1 MTYPRR
7 ITSFTLLAL
16 VTLCSSVFLLPQ
28 KASALEPTNSLVQN
42 KVIVEQQKEKLE
54 LKANELKSTKQQI
67 EEIEAKKQDL
77 SEQLETAKAEVDSLS
92 QKLEEKKA
100 AAEAEKQRLAK
111 IRAMFVRVTSYASN
125 SAGNTYAPGN
135 CTWYAKSKR
144 PDLPNNLGN
153 ANTWYQNA
161 AAQGFNVGTAP
172 KKGAIAQAINE
183 MHVAYVEGVSLD
195 GSTVTISEMN
205 YGGLYRMNTRT
216 VPASQFIYIYEKA

>member
-7 ITSFTLLAL
+7 ITSFSLLAL
-16 VTLCSSVFLLPQ
+16 ATLCSSVFLLPQ
-28 KASALEPTNSLVQN
+28 NASALEPTNSLVQN
-42 KVIVEQQKEKLE
+42 KVIVEQQKDKIEVKSS
-54 LKANELKSTKQQI
+54 ELKSTQQQL

-77 SEQLETAKAEVDSLS
+77 ASQLESAKAEVDSLS

-100 AAEAEKQRLAK
+100 AAEAERLRLEK
-111 IRAMFVRVTSYASN
+111 IKSMFVRVTTYAGN
-125 SAGNTYAPGN
+125 SAGNSYAPGN

-144 PDLPNNLGN
+144 PDLPNFLGN
-153 ANTWYQNA
+153 ANNWYNNA

-172 KKGAIAQAINE
+172 KKGAVGQAVSG
-183 MHVAYVEGVSLD
+183 MHVVYVEGVSLD